1 MYLLSAEDG
10 LIGTVR
16 QDILSN
22 EADFVKNT
30 LAVNFNLVSSPCF
43 RFVVFFIV
51 NKLLQKNPEKAHLL
65 QNISF

>member
-10 LIGTVR
+10 LIGTVP

-51 NKLLQKNPEKAHLL
+51 NKLL
-65 QNISF
+65 